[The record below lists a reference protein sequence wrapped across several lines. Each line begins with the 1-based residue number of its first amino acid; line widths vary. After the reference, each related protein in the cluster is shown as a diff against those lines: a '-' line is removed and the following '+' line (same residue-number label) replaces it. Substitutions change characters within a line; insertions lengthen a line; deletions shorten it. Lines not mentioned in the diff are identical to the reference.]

1 MFSKKGK
8 GKPSV
13 PAVSQAIDLKHE
25 FIELEEGAPSILS
38 RAVVVKGNI
47 QKNGD
52 VHMEG
57 TLRGNM
63 RARTI
68 TLGATANVRGNI
80 SGDHVRCS
88 GKVEGNITAR
98 VVELFSTARVK
109 GNIVHETLAIEGG
122 AQLDGMCRRSGDLA
136 KLMEKVSQEDGFEPM
151 VVEADNSIAE
161 KKGGRSIM
169 GFGTSN
175 NKDKDKDKD
184 KATAATAAAVKG

>member
-1 MFSKKGK
+1 MFSNKGS

-13 PAVSQAIDLKHE
+13 PAVSQAIDLKQE

-68 TLGATANVRGNI
+68 TLGATASVRGNI
-80 SGDHVRCS
+80 SGDHIRCS

-136 KLMEKVSQEDGFEPM
+136 KLMEKVSHEDGFDPM
-151 VVEADNSIAE
+151 ATEADNGIGEKE
-161 KKGGRSIM
+161 KKSGRSIM
-169 GFGTSN
+169 GFGSPN
-175 NKDKDKDKD
+175 NKEKV
-184 KATAATAAAVKG
+184 AATAVKG

>member
-1 MFSKKGK
+1 MFSNNKEK

-13 PAVSQAIDLKHE
+13 PAVSQAIDLKQE

-38 RAVVVKGNI
+38 RAVFVKGNI

-52 VHMEG
+52 MHMEG
-57 TLRGNM
+57 TLQGNM
-63 RARTI
+63 RARTL
-68 TLGATANVRGNI
+68 TLGSTAQVRGNI

-122 AQLDGMCRRSGDLA
+122 AQLDGMCRRSGDLS
-136 KLMEKVSQEDGFEPM
+136 KSMEKVLQEDGFDPT
-151 VVEADNSIAE
+151 VSPTDNGITE
-161 KKGGRSIM
+161 KKGGRSVM
-169 GFGTSN
+169 GFGVPN
-175 NKDKDKDKD
+175 NKDK
-184 KATAATAAAVKG
+184 AAVVATKP

>member
-1 MFSKKGK
+1 MFSNKASGK
-8 GKPSV
+8 SSV
-13 PAVSQAIDLKHE
+13 PAVSQAIDLKQE

-38 RAVVVKGNI
+38 RAVVVKGNV

-52 VHMEG
+52 IHMEG

-68 TLGATANVRGNI
+68 TLGSTANVRGNI
-80 SGDHVRCS
+80 SGEHVRCS

-109 GNIVHETLAIEGG
+109 GNVVHETLAIEGG
-122 AQLDGMCRRSGDLA
+122 AQLDGMCRRSADLP

-151 VVEADNSIAE
+151 VLEADNGIGD
-161 KKGGRSIM
+161 KKGGSRGIM
-169 GFGTSN
+169 GFGSN
-175 NKDKDKDKD
+175 NKEKTPAV
-184 KATAATAAAVKG
+184 ATKS